1 MHPKKKDTTG
11 RKMTYQDSIDK
22 GLSPYQLTS
31 TPSMSG
37 AKLKKMQKQIDSA
50 VAANRKPHQKRIDSI
65 KAKLKGLKY

>member
-50 VAANRKPHQKRIDSI
+50 VANRKPHQKRIDSI